1 MPPLQGWRVPS
12 KHAGMRALL
21 ILLVVQLAA
30 CAPDYTAVRDWASQA
45 RDAMLPIEATRA
57 PRPPVAPVPAAPV
70 TQGGQAGA
78 VLALQEGA
86 AAWLGML
93 AFLADD
99 GWPTQRENP
108 LTDLV
113 ARVQPY
119 DAEGAAGLHELGE
132 LMAYAARRDTRAP
145 WLSTAV
151 ERSDPSFQ
159 KVIAAL
165 QRQSA
170 AMAAE
175 APASPR
181 SEPPGNVPPAQRT
194 LAQQVAAMRQADADR
209 QRIAR
214 DARVAALARVAE
226 GHAFLLE
233 HKDDLS
239 KSDTARLLRVQEMEL
254 RRLVLL
260 GVAG

>member
-1 MPPLQGWRVPS
+1 MRVF
-12 KHAGMRALL
+12 R
-21 ILLVVQLAA
+21 ILLLAQLTA

-45 RDAMLPIEATRA
+45 RDAMLPIEATRVPA
-57 PRPPVAPVPAAPV
+57 PPVAPVPAAPV
-70 TQGGQAGA
+70 TQDGPAGA

-99 GWPTQRENP
+99 GWPRQRENP

-119 DAEGAAGLHELGE
+119 DSEGAAGLHELGE

-170 AMAAE
+170 AIAAS
-175 APASPR
+175 APPSPR
-181 SEPPGNVPPAQRT
+181 AGPPRDLPPAQRT
-194 LAQQVAAMRQADADR
+194 LAQEVAAIRQADASR
-209 QRIAR
+209 QRLAQ

-226 GHAFLLE
+226 GHAFLVA
-233 HKDDLS
+233 HKDELS
-239 KSDTARLLRVQEMEL
+239 TSDTARLLRVQEMEL

>member
-1 MPPLQGWRVPS
+1 
-12 KHAGMRALL
+12 MRAFS
-21 ILLVVQLAA
+21 ILLLAPLAA
-30 CAPDYTAVRDWASQA
+30 CAPDYTAVRDWAAQA
-45 RDAMLPIEATRA
+45 RDALLPIEATRA

-70 TQGGQAGA
+70 TQDGRAGA

-86 AAWLGML
+86 AAWLAML

-99 GWPTQRENP
+99 GWPRQRDNP

-113 ARVQPY
+113 AKVQPY
-119 DAEGAAGLHELGE
+119 DPEGAAALKDLGE

-170 AMAAE
+170 ALAAASRSSPQAGPPRNLPPVQRALAEEVAATRQAE
-175 APASPR
+175 A
-181 SEPPGNVPPAQRT
+181 N
-194 LAQQVAAMRQADADR
+194 R
-209 QRIAR
+209 QRIAQ
-214 DARVAALARVAE
+214 DARVAALAGVAE
-226 GHAFLLE
+226 GHAFLLA
-233 HKDDLS
+233 HKDALS

>member
-1 MPPLQGWRVPS
+1 
-12 KHAGMRALL
+12 MRPFRLL
-21 ILLVVQLAA
+21 LLAQLAA

-45 RDAMLPIEATRA
+45 RDAMLPIEAPRA

-70 TQGGQAGA
+70 TQDGRAGA

-99 GWPTQRENP
+99 GWPRQRENP

-113 ARVQPY
+113 AKVQPY
-119 DAEGAAGLHELGE
+119 DPEGAAGLHELGE
-132 LMAYAARRDTRAP
+132 VMAYAARRDTRAP

-151 ERSDPSFQ
+151 ERGDPSFQ
-159 KVIAAL
+159 KIIAAL

-175 APASPR
+175 VPSPSR
-181 SEPPGNVPPAQRT
+181 GDPPRGVPPAQRT
-194 LAQQVAAMRQADADR
+194 LAQEVAAMRQADADR
-209 QRIAR
+209 QRIAQ
-214 DARVAALARVAE
+214 DARAAALARVGE
-226 GHAFLLE
+226 GHAFLAAHTDE
-233 HKDDLS
+233 LS
-239 KSDTARLLRVQEMEL
+239 RSDTARLLRVQEMEL

-260 GVAG
+260 GAAG

>member
-1 MPPLQGWRVPS
+1 
-12 KHAGMRALL
+12 MRALS
-21 ILLVVQLAA
+21 ILLIAHLAA
-30 CAPDYTAVRDWASQA
+30 CAPDYTALRDWASQA
-45 RDAMLPIEATRA
+45 RDSLLPIEATRVSH
-57 PRPPVAPVPAAPV
+57 PLVAPVPAAPV
-70 TQGGQAGA
+70 TQEGLAGA

-99 GWPTQRENP
+99 GWPVQRENP

-113 ARVQPY
+113 LKVEPY
-119 DAEGAAGLHELGE
+119 DADGAVALKHLGD

-159 KVIAAL
+159 RVMAAL
-165 QRQSA
+165 RRQSA
-170 AMAAE
+170 DLAAT
-175 APASPR
+175 APTPAGPA
-181 SEPPGNVPPAQRT
+181 PGLPPAQQA
-194 LAQQVAAMRQADADR
+194 LAQEVAAAREAEANRM
-209 QRIAR
+209 RIAQ
-214 DARVAALARVAE
+214 DARATALARVAE
-226 GHAFLLE
+226 GHAFLFANR
-233 HKDDLS
+233 DDLS

-260 GVAG
+260 SVAG

>member
-1 MPPLQGWRVPS
+1 
-12 KHAGMRALL
+12 MRSFC
-21 ILLVVQLAA
+21 ILLLAPLAA

-45 RDAMLPIEATRA
+45 RDATLPTEAPRA
-57 PRPPVAPVPAAPV
+57 PRPPVAPAPAAPV
-70 TQGGQAGA
+70 TQDGQAGA
-78 VLALQEGA
+78 VLALQQGA

-99 GWPTQRENP
+99 GWPVQRENP

-113 ARVQPY
+113 AKVEPY
-119 DAEGAAGLHELGE
+119 DAEGASALRHLGE

-159 KVIAAL
+159 TVMASL

-170 AMAAE
+170 AMAE
-175 APASPR
+175 AAPSSPPT
-181 SEPPGNVPPAQRT
+181 EPPRPLPPAQLA
-194 LAQQVAAMRQADADR
+194 LAQQVAALRRSETKR
-209 QRIAR
+209 QRIAL
-214 DARVAALARVAE
+214 DARVTAVAQVAQ
-226 GHAFLLE
+226 GYAFLAG
-233 HKDDLS
+233 HKDALS
-239 KSDTARLLRVQEMEL
+239 KSDTARLLRLQEMEL

-260 GVAG
+260 GAAG

>member
-1 MPPLQGWRVPS
+1 M
-12 KHAGMRALL
+12 AGQLAVMRAFR
-21 ILLVVQLAA
+21 ILLLAPLAA
-30 CAPDYTAVRDWASQA
+30 CSPDYTAVRDWASQA
-45 RDAMLPIEATRA
+45 RDAMLPIEAPRATR
-57 PRPPVAPVPAAPV
+57 PLVAPVPAAAV

-99 GWPTQRENP
+99 GWPRQRENP

-113 ARVQPY
+113 AKVEPY
-119 DAEGAAGLHELGE
+119 DPEGASALKHLGE

-151 ERSDPSFQ
+151 ERSAPSFQ
-159 KVIAAL
+159 KVVTAL
-165 QRQSA
+165 QHQSA
-170 AMAAE
+170 ALAAA
-175 APASPR
+175 APSSPPA
-181 SEPPGNVPPAQRT
+181 EPPGNLPPAQRA
-194 LAQQVAAMRQADADR
+194 LAQEVAAARQADANR
-209 QRIAR
+209 QRVAQ

-226 GHAFLLE
+226 GYAFLAA
-233 HKDDLS
+233 HKNDLS
-239 KSDTARLLRVQEMEL
+239 DSDTARLLRVQEMEL
-254 RRLVLL
+254 RRLFLL

>member
-1 MPPLQGWRVPS
+1 
-12 KHAGMRALL
+12 MRAFSLL
-21 ILLVVQLAA
+21 LLAPLAA
-30 CAPDYTAVRDWASQA
+30 CAPDYSAVRDWASQA
-45 RDAMLPIEATRA
+45 RDATLPIAAARA
-57 PRPPVAPVPAAPV
+57 PGPPVAPIPAAPV
-70 TQGGQAGA
+70 TLDGQAGA

-86 AAWLGML
+86 AAWLAML

-99 GWPTQRENP
+99 GWPRQRDNP

-113 ARVQPY
+113 AKVQPY
-119 DAEGAAGLHELGE
+119 DTEGAAALKDLGE

-165 QRQSA
+165 RRQSA
-170 AMAAE
+170 ALAAA
-175 APASPR
+175 APPAPR
-181 SEPPGNVPPAQRT
+181 SQPPRNLPPAQRA
-194 LAQQVAAMRQADADR
+194 LAEEVAATRRAEADR
-209 QRIAR
+209 QRIAQ

-226 GHAFLLE
+226 GHAFLAA
-233 HKDDLS
+233 HKDTLS

-254 RRLVLL
+254 RRLALL

>member
-1 MPPLQGWRVPS
+1 
-12 KHAGMRALL
+12 MRAPG
-21 ILLVVQLAA
+21 ILLLVPLAA
-30 CAPDYTAVRDWASQA
+30 CAPDYRAVRDWASQA

-57 PRPPVAPVPAAPV
+57 PSPLVAPVPAAPV
-70 TQGGQAGA
+70 TQDGRAGA

-99 GWPTQRENP
+99 GWPVQRENP
-108 LTDLV
+108 LTELV
-113 ARVQPY
+113 AKVEPY
-119 DAEGAAGLHELGE
+119 DPEGAAALKDLGE
-132 LMAYAARRDTRAP
+132 LMAHAAQRDSRAP

-159 KVIAAL
+159 KVISAL

-170 AMAAE
+170 ALAAS
-175 APASPR
+175 APPPPR
-181 SEPPGNVPPAQRT
+181 TGPPRNLPPAQRV
-194 LAQQVAAMRQADADR
+194 LADEVAATRQAEANR
-209 QRIAR
+209 QRIAQ

-226 GHAFLLE
+226 GHAFLAA
-233 HKDDLS
+233 HKDALS
-239 KSDTARLLRVQEMEL
+239 KADTARLLRVQESEL

>member
-1 MPPLQGWRVPS
+1 
-12 KHAGMRALL
+12 MRRFR
-21 ILLVVQLAA
+21 ILLLAPLAA

-45 RDAMLPIEATRA
+45 RDTMLPIEAPRV
-57 PRPPVAPVPAAPV
+57 PRPLVAPVPAAPV
-70 TQGGQAGA
+70 TQDGLAGA

-99 GWPTQRENP
+99 GWPVQRENP

-113 ARVQPY
+113 AKVEPF
-119 DAEGAAGLHELGE
+119 DPEGAAAMKHLGE

-170 AMAAE
+170 EIVAG
-175 APASPR
+175 ASSSPQT
-181 SEPPGNVPPAQRT
+181 EPPRNLPPAQRA
-194 LAQQVAAMRQADADR
+194 LVQELSAMREADADR
-209 QRIAR
+209 RRIAQ

-226 GHAFLLE
+226 GHAFLFAN
-233 HKDDLS
+233 KDALS
-239 KSDTARLLRVQEMEL
+239 TSDTARLLRVQETEL

-260 GVAG
+260 GFAG

>member
-1 MPPLQGWRVPS
+1 
-12 KHAGMRALL
+12 MRAFRFLL
-21 ILLVVQLAA
+21 LAPLAA
-30 CAPDYTAVRDWASQA
+30 CAPDYTAMRDWASQA
-45 RDAMLPIEATRA
+45 RDAMLPIEATRV
-57 PRPPVAPVPAAPV
+57 PHPLVAPVPAAPV
-70 TQGGQAGA
+70 TLDGQAGA

-99 GWPTQRENP
+99 GWPVQRENP

-113 ARVQPY
+113 AKIEPY
-119 DAEGAAGLHELGE
+119 DADGAVALKHLGE

-159 KVIAAL
+159 RVMAAL
-165 QRQSA
+165 QRQSTTIA
-170 AMAAE
+170 AG
-175 APASPR
+175 APPPA
-181 SEPPGNVPPAQRT
+181 EPPRDLPPAQRA
-194 LAQQVAAMRQADADR
+194 LAQQLAEARQAEADR
-209 QRIAR
+209 RRVAQEAR
-214 DARVAALARVAE
+214 AAALARVSE
-226 GHAFLLE
+226 GHAFLFA
-233 HKDDLS
+233 KRDDLS
-239 KSDTARLLRVQEMEL
+239 NSDTARLLRVQEMEL

>member
-1 MPPLQGWRVPS
+1 
-12 KHAGMRALL
+12 MRAFS
-21 ILLVVQLAA
+21 ILLLAPLAA

-45 RDAMLPIEATRA
+45 RDAMLPIEVARVA
-57 PRPPVAPVPAAPV
+57 SPPVAPVPAAPV
-70 TQGGQAGA
+70 TQDGQAGA

-99 GWPTQRENP
+99 GWPRQRENP

-113 ARVQPY
+113 AKVQPY
-119 DAEGAAGLHELGE
+119 DPEGAAALKDLGE

-159 KVIAAL
+159 KVMAAL

-170 AMAAE
+170 ALAAA
-175 APASPR
+175 APASPQAA
-181 SEPPGNVPPAQRT
+181 PPRNLPPAQQA
-194 LAQQVAAMRQADADR
+194 LADEVAATRQAEANR
-209 QRIAR
+209 QRIAQE
-214 DARVAALARVAE
+214 ARAAALARVAE
-226 GHAFLLE
+226 GHAFLLA
-233 HKDDLS
+233 HKGTLS

-260 GVAG
+260 NVAG

>member
-1 MPPLQGWRVPS
+1 
-12 KHAGMRALL
+12 MRGFR
-21 ILLVVQLAA
+21 ILLVLPLAA

-45 RDAMLPIEATRA
+45 RDATLPIEVARA
-57 PRPPVAPVPAAPV
+57 PRPPVAPVPATPV
-70 TQGGQAGA
+70 TLDGQAGA

-99 GWPTQRENP
+99 GWPLQRENP

-113 ARVQPY
+113 AKVQPY
-119 DAEGAAGLHELGE
+119 DAEGAAALKDLGD
-132 LMAYAARRDTRAP
+132 LMAHAARRDTRAP

-151 ERSDPSFQ
+151 ERSNPSFQ

-170 AMAAE
+170 AIAAA
-175 APASPR
+175 APPAPR
-181 SEPPGNVPPAQRT
+181 TAPPRNLPPAQRA
-194 LAQQVAAMRQADADR
+194 LAEEVAATRRAEADR
-209 QRIAR
+209 QRMAQ
-214 DARVAALARVAE
+214 DARVAALVQVAE
-226 GHAFLLE
+226 GHAFLAA
-233 HKDDLS
+233 HKDALS
-239 KSDTARLLRVQEMEL
+239 KSDTARLIRVQEQEL

>member
-1 MPPLQGWRVPS
+1 
-12 KHAGMRALL
+12 MRAFS
-21 ILLVVQLAA
+21 ILLLAPLAA
-30 CAPDYTAVRDWASQA
+30 CAPDYTAVRDWAAQA
-45 RDAMLPIEATRA
+45 RDATLPIEATRA

-70 TQGGQAGA
+70 TQDGRAGA

-86 AAWLGML
+86 AAWLAML

-99 GWPTQRENP
+99 GWPQQRDNP

-113 ARVQPY
+113 AKVQPF
-119 DAEGAAGLHELGE
+119 DPDGAAALEDLGK

-165 QRQSA
+165 RRQSA
-170 AMAAE
+170 ALAA
-175 APASPR
+175 ASP
-181 SEPPGNVPPAQRT
+181 SSPQAGPPRNLPPAQRA
-194 LAQQVAAMRQADADR
+194 LAQEVAATRQAEAHR
-209 QRIAR
+209 QRVAQ
-214 DARVAALARVAE
+214 DARVAALVRVAE
-226 GHAFLLE
+226 GHAFLLA
-233 HKDDLS
+233 HKDALS

>member
-1 MPPLQGWRVPS
+1 
-12 KHAGMRALL
+12 MRGFS
-21 ILLVVQLAA
+21 ILVFASLAA
-30 CAPDYTAVRDWASQA
+30 CAPDYKAVRDWAWQA
-45 RDAMLPIEATRA
+45 RDTMLPIEATRA
-57 PRPPVAPVPAAPV
+57 PSPLVAPVPAAPV
-70 TQGGQAGA
+70 TQGGRAGA

-99 GWPTQRENP
+99 GWPLQRENP

-113 ARVQPY
+113 AKVQEY
-119 DAEGAAGLHELGE
+119 DPEGAAALKDLGE

-151 ERSDPSFQ
+151 ERSNPSFQ
-159 KVIAAL
+159 KVVSAL

-170 AMAAE
+170 AMAAA
-175 APASPR
+175 APPSPR
-181 SEPPGNVPPAQRT
+181 AAPPGNLPSAQRA
-194 LAQQVAAMRQADADR
+194 LADEVAATREAEANR
-209 QRIAR
+209 QRIAH

-226 GHAFLLE
+226 GHAFLAA
-233 HKDDLS
+233 HKDALS
-239 KSDTARLLRVQEMEL
+239 KADTARLLRMQEQEL